1 MKRDTRKRCIGFS
14 PAPPIYSGHI
24 FPEKYIAINKKLEAD
39 YCRSKRQDPSSHVS
53 PACRT
58 ERYIFYIISPRLP
71 ESQPAEIST
80 PPPPTHTHT
89 KITMYDNYSNEKIPS
104 FFSNVSPFFASSMG
118 NTNEV
123 LAVWKQKPHL

>member
-80 PPPPTHTHT
+80 PPPLPHTHT